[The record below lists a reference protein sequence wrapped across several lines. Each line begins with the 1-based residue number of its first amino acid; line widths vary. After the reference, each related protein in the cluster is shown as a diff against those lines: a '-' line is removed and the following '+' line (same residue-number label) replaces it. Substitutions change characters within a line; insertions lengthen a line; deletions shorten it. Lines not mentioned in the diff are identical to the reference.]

1 MRGIAKRI
9 SLRLDSAEYA
19 HLKQLSADTGLKM
32 EPVLR
37 RLIVGAE
44 LRPRPPDELPELLR
58 QLSGMAVNINQ
69 IAKVANARGFVR
81 MEDIDTDGLPKT
93 LVSFVYDNRS
103 LRAHEPCTVGRSPRT
118 AYLNVIAK
126 EIGRPPI
133 FILQVT
139 NFVTGVQE
147 SLATTFDEAEQILLV
162 AEKTNAF
169 SSCVD
174 VLEEAR
180 RQRRPIRK
188 TQLPPEKLRS

>member
-1 MRGIAKRI
+1 MREIAKRI

-81 MEDIDTDGLPKT
+81 MGDIDRIKAMQGL
-93 LVSFVYDNRS
+93 LW
-103 LRAHEPCTVGRSPRT
+103 RT
-118 AYLNVIAK
+118 MKRL
-126 EIGRPPI
+126 
-133 FILQVT
+133 
-139 NFVTGVQE
+139 
-147 SLATTFDEAEQILLV
+147 
-162 AEKTNAF
+162 
-169 SSCVD
+169 
-174 VLEEAR
+174 
-180 RQRRPIRK
+180 
-188 TQLPPEKLRS
+188 